1 MDFACPPGE
10 KAQQRPHMT
19 FVTTLA
25 APRTTPF
32 FDDAPIALL
41 KAEGMAVE
49 ARTVLSEGRAVDVL
63 TSRPVP
69 ARVLDEVRGRFG
81 IDAIC
86 QDLATR
92 RKSLFLAD
100 MDATMVAEETLDEL
114 AGYAGLKDRIAAIT
128 ARAMNGELD
137 FHAALRERV
146 ALLKGLPVAALAE
159 TACKVTFNP
168 GAEILIATLRS
179 HGVHCVLVSGGFTYF
194 TERVAAALGFDE
206 HHGNR
211 LDISGGSLS
220 GLVAEPILDK
230 SFKRQC
236 LEATAQ
242 RLGIPMSQTV
252 AIGDGANDLPM
263 LATAGLG
270 VGWRSKTVLREA
282 LPNHILFGGLGTL
295 LYSMGLPNG
304 V

>member
-1 MDFACPPGE
+1 MPEDS
-10 KAQQRPHMT
+10 RT
-19 FVTTLA
+19 A
-25 APRTTPF
+25 AKRTSF
-32 FDDAPIALL
+32 FDDAPIGLL
-41 KAEGMAVE
+41 KAEGIAV
-49 ARTVLSEGRAVDVL
+49 ATRTVLSEGRAIDVF

-69 ARVLDEVRGRFG
+69 AHVLDQIRGRFG
-81 IDAIC
+81 IDAIS
-86 QDLATR
+86 QDVATR
-92 RKSLFLAD
+92 RKSLLLAD

-114 AGYAGLKDRIAAIT
+114 AGCAGLKDEIAAIT

-137 FHAALRERV
+137 FRAALRERV

-159 TACKVTFNP
+159 TARKVTFNP
-168 GAEILIATLRS
+168 GAEILIGTLRS

-194 TERVAAALGFDE
+194 TGRVAAALGFDE

-236 LEATAQ
+236 LEAAARQ
-242 RLGIPMSQTV
+242 LGIPIAETIAV
-252 AIGDGANDLPM
+252 GDGANDLPM
-263 LATAGLG
+263 LQTAGLG
-270 VGWRSKTVLREA
+270 VGWRSKKVLRDA
-282 LPNHILFGGLGTL
+282 LPNHILFGGLDTL
-295 LYSMGLPNG
+295 LYGMGLPNA